1 MARLTLNPTS
11 CFVTRRL
18 SSFQVPTTTTMSMA
32 STIPAG
38 HPKSNSLEIIGARE
52 SVLSHLTSLQ
62 RQRPYNPFPIIAS
75 NRHIETIFASF
86 FRSLPSVALRRE
98 CLRTRD
104 DGAVALDW
112 VSGDDRRLPPESPL
126 LILLVRFIH
135 FRPRI
140 PYAFNSYVDLCES
153 M

>member
-1 MARLTLNPTS
+1 MARLTLAPTS
-11 CFVTRRL
+11 CFVPRQ
-18 SSFQVPTTTTMSMA
+18 SSLHTTTTVSMA
-32 STIPAG
+32 STTPAG

-62 RQRPYNPFPIIAS
+62 RQRPYYPFPIIAS

-86 FRSLPSVALRRE
+86 FRSLPSVSLRRE

-126 LILLVRFIH
+126 LILLVRFKPTPLH
-135 FRPRI
+135 FRP
-140 PYAFNSYVDLCES
+140 
-153 M
+153 